1 MFLALMSLIGCELPG
16 TSCTL
21 MFVPSTLTIDATRE
35 TWEGEVVVDIEDIDG
50 ELMVCTLLAEEVEAM
65 CDDNGSSI
73 SIARDTLT
81 ISMWNH
87 TPDWVRVD
95 FSVDGTE
102 PESVELLPDYDEY
115 EPNGSGCGV
124 SRTATVTV
132 AL

>member
-16 TSCTL
+16 TTCTM
-21 MFVPSTLTIDATRE
+21 MFVPNTLTIEATRE
-35 TWEGEVVVDIEDIDG
+35 TWEGDVVVDIEDADG
-50 ELMVCTLLAEEVEAM
+50 ELMVCTLLAEEAETE

-73 SIARDTLT
+73 SIAGDTLT

-87 TPDWVRVD
+87 APDSVRVG
-95 FSVDGTE
+95 FSVDGAA
-102 PESVELLPDYDEY
+102 PESVELFPEYEEY

-124 SRTATVTV
+124 TRTGTVMV